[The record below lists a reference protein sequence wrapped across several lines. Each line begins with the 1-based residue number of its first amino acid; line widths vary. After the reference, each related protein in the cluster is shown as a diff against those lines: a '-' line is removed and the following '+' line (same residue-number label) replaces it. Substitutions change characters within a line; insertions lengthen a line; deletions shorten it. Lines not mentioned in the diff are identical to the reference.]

1 MTYVRS
7 YVRTYVRLKIIIP
20 MSLSRQIAHNTAIQI
35 IAKIISTLL
44 GLVAIALMTRTL
56 GVEKFGWY
64 ITATGFLQFIGI
76 LSDLGFTAA
85 TSSLLSRPEHDKKD
99 LLNNLFTWRFLTA
112 FLSQGL
118 AVVAIL
124 FFPYPPEIK
133 YAVAI
138 CAISFFG
145 ISLNQVFIAYNQ
157 TKMRLW
163 VPSLA
168 EILGRIILVVG
179 IALVA
184 FRGNSFLPIMWVITI
199 SSFVGTIYMWFKMP
213 DLKFKITKEL
223 IHPIFQHIWPLS
235 IAVGFNSFYL
245 FGDRVILPLYVSQSQ
260 VGLYGA
266 AYRVLDIIIQISAMI
281 MGLLMPLAA
290 YSWSRNKM
298 SDFKNRVQISFD
310 IMALLLFPMVAGIL
324 ALSTP
329 VMRFIAGNEFT
340 ASGNILSVLIFAII
354 GIFLSSTFGH
364 LILAMGYQK
373 KSMWIYISTA
383 ILGITGYFI
392 FIPKY
397 GIWGAAGVAIFTEI
411 LAGIAL
417 GAITIYYSKYIPKM
431 KTLIKITL
439 SSFLMGIIIF
449 TLQPLN
455 IILSV
460 ILGGVLYSLFIIMF
474 KTISSTTL
482 KEIFAKKIA

>member
-1 MTYVRS
+1 
-7 YVRTYVRLKIIIP
+7 

-35 IAKIISTLL
+35 IAKMISTIL
-44 GLVAIALMTRTL
+44 GLIAVALMTRTL

-85 TSSLLSRPEHDKKD
+85 TSSLLSRPEHDKKE

-145 ISLNQVFIAYNQ
+145 VSLNQIFIAYNQ
-157 TKMRLW
+157 TKMSLW
-163 VPSLA
+163 IPSLA
-168 EILGRIILVVG
+168 EIIGRIILVIG
-179 IALVA
+179 IILVSLK
-184 FRGNSFLPIMWVITI
+184 GNNFLPIMWVITI
-199 SSFVGTIYMWFKMP
+199 SSFAGTIYMWFKMP
-213 DLKFKITKEL
+213 DLKFIITKKL
-223 IHPIFQHIWPLS
+223 IIPIFQHIWPLS

-281 MGLLMPLAA
+281 MGLLMPLSA
-290 YSWSRNKM
+290 YNWSRNKITE
-298 SDFKNRVQISFD
+298 FKNTVQISFD
-310 IMALLLFPMVAGIL
+310 IMALILFPMIAGIL

-329 VMRFIAGNEFT
+329 TMRFIAGDNFT

-354 GIFLSSTFGH
+354 GTFLSSTFGH

-373 KSMWIYISTA
+373 KSMWVYAITA
-383 ILGITGYFI
+383 IFGITGYFI

-397 GIWGAAGVAIFTEI
+397 GIWGAAGVAVFTEI
-411 LAGIAL
+411 LAGIIL
-417 GAITIYYSKYIPKM
+417 GIITIYYAKYIPKV
-431 KTLIKITL
+431 KALFKIIL
-439 SSFLMGIIIF
+439 SSILMGIIIY
-449 TLQPLN
+449 LL
-455 IILSV
+455 
-460 ILGGVLYSLFIIMF
+460 
-474 KTISSTTL
+474 
-482 KEIFAKKIA
+482 